1 MKNLGARNRCSRQVE
16 DGGSK
21 KNLVV
26 FETWQRKHCQPQA
39 EKNERKNYIR
49 PPT

>member
-1 MKNLGARNRCSRQVE
+1 MENLDAKNRCSGQVE
-16 DGGSK
+16 DGGGK

-26 FETWQRKHCQPQA
+26 FEPWQRKHGQPQA
-39 EKNERKNYIR
+39 EKNERKNYCG